1 MKAIKCVILVTLMV
15 TFASCCGCRK
25 NRSSIPLNG
34 TRWHLIQLGGENITS
49 DGYLM
54 TFGTDGRI
62 SGVGDCNN
70 FSGPFT
76 RNLKQLKVADNLVS
90 NRKMCLNQARE
101 DKFLKMLLAIDSYS
115 IDGNRL
121 VLIKN
126 GDVQAI
132 FEAVPTVAEAESV
145 SAN

>member
-1 MKAIKCVILVTLMV
+1 MKCITLVTLALAL
-15 TFASCCGCRK
+15 ASCCGCRK

-34 TRWHLIQLGGENITS
+34 TQWHLIQLAGENIVS
-49 DGYLM
+49 DNYRM
-54 TFGTDGRI
+54 TLGADSRV

-70 FSGPFT
+70 FSGTFT
-76 RNLKQLKVADNLVS
+76 REQKQLKIADNLVS
-90 NRKMCLNQARE
+90 TRKMCLNQARE

-132 FEAVPTVAEAESV
+132 FEAVPAAVETQKAE
-145 SAN
+145 